1 MLTYVIE
8 YSYMNILY
16 TGQLSHS
23 SPSSLN
29 IPPLPQLDSFLS
41 LDTFTFTLF
50 GLGRVISELST
61 FLFEAGSLTELVN
74 LVRLAGQEASG
85 SLLSPPF
92 QHWNYGG

>member
-1 MLTYVIE
+1 
-8 YSYMNILY
+8 
-16 TGQLSHS
+16 
-23 SPSSLN
+23 
-29 IPPLPQLDSFLS
+29 
-41 LDTFTFTLF
+41 LF